1 MLNTKEYY
9 RYITI
14 GLNAALGLYAL
25 IILTFVKIWIVYEFV
40 FIGLVALLAFLNV
53 VFVYRKRLP
62 LYSKN
67 RFVEIILRYIT
78 LPFLTLLSL
87 GFSFYVTYSLVV
99 ITADM
104 FPRLLLASAF
114 LSGVYFFAREK
125 KYSRW
130 AFWFLCVFYILFE
143 TWIFIQFNYYTSC
156 RSVASDILE
165 CSSRS
170 LLEVSGISEWVSKTL
185 GWVSKIWYAMGYITR
200 GY

>member
-1 MLNTKEYY
+1 MPKSKEYL

-25 IILTFVKIWIVYEFV
+25 IILTFVKIWIVYEYVLF
-40 FIGLVALLAFLNV
+40 GLVALLAFLNV

-87 GFSFYVTYSLVV
+87 GFSFYAIYSIAVF
-99 ITADM
+99 TAD
-104 FPRLLLASAF
+104 FVPRVLLASAF

-130 AFWFLCVFYILFE
+130 AFWFLCVFYIFFE

-156 RSVASDILE
+156 SRVASDILE

-170 LLEVSGISEWVSKTL
+170 LLEVSGISEWVSKT
-185 GWVSKIWYAMGYITR
+185 WYAIGYVTR